1 LRVLIFVCLLG
12 FAAQAPAATLWQAW
26 QAARSHDPEF
36 RAAKA
41 ALVKA
46 RTQKPHALSLLLP
59 QVNGSLARL
68 YDNNSSNGP
77 QYFGGN
83 GILPVSQASNTGTS
97 VWQIELDQPLFD
109 WAAIKNMEAANL
121 DVA

>member
-1 LRVLIFVCLLG
+1 
-12 FAAQAPAATLWQAW
+12 
-26 QAARSHDPEF
+26 
-36 RAAKA
+36 
-41 ALVKA
+41 VKA

-121 DVA
+121 DVAAAAATYQSTLDELAAKVTKAYVDVLAARAALDATR